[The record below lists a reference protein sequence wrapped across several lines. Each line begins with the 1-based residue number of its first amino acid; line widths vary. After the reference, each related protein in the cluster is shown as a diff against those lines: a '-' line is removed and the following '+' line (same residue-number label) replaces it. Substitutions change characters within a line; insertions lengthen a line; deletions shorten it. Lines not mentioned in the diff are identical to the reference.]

1 VTPRNSTAGARTPAS
16 AQNMVSTDPDLTTT
30 EVAPRVAAA
39 VRTLEAGQAGIV
51 DQDEAASGSIRI
63 LRSAQHWLEVASLER
78 RWAS

>member
-1 VTPRNSTAGARTPAS
+1 
-16 AQNMVSTDPDLTTT
+16 MVPLTETDLTTS

-51 DQDEAASGSIRI
+51 AEDVAVTGSIRI
-63 LRSAQHWLEVASLER
+63 LRAAAQWCEIAALER